1 MGDKMKIYT
10 KKGDL
15 GKTDLYKER
24 VDKSSL
30 RIDLIGQID
39 EILAHILKLDFV
51 IKDERISD
59 ELKQI
64 YDVLFTMNYEIYKN
78 EPMIESDNVTFL
90 ENKIDYYNT
99 FLEPIREF
107 IKLNQNE
114 QALWANFSRIT
125 TRKAERKY
133 VLCYKEILNENSLKY
148 LNRLSDYFFTLGRY
162 LGKEN

>member
-1 MGDKMKIYT
+1 MKIYT

-15 GKTDLYKER
+15 GQTDLYKER

-30 RIDLIGQID
+30 RIDLIGTID
-39 EILAHILKLDFV
+39 EILAHILMLDKV
-51 IKDERISD
+51 VNDKDITE
-59 ELKQI
+59 ELNTI
-64 YDVLFTMNYEIYKN
+64 YDVLFTLNYEIFKN
-78 EPMIESDNVTFL
+78 EAMTKVDSVSFL

-114 QALWANFSRIT
+114 KTLWANFSRIT

-133 VLCYKEILNENSLKY
+133 VLCYKEILNENSLKF

-162 LGKEN
+162 LGKEINK